1 MMTYLMVLCK
11 IRFSVAI
18 LLLLYQI
25 YRYMSEKSTI
35 VLEIELDEKK
45 HPKKIHWQA
54 SDNPSENGPAPV
66 KAFLLSLFDEKSLDT
81 LRLDLWTSQLQVSEM
96 DRLMFQT
103 LKSLSD
109 TYYRATNNHELA
121 NAMQSF
127 ATYFGENTGIVPK
140 EEQ

>member
-1 MMTYLMVLCK
+1 MLLHK
-11 IRFSVAI
+11 IRISVVI
-18 LLLLYQI
+18 LLLLRQNYHH
-25 YRYMSEKSTI
+25 MAEKSTI
-35 VLEIELDEKK
+35 LLEIELDEKK
-45 HPKKIHWQA
+45 HPKKIQWQA
-54 SDNPSENGPAPV
+54 SDNPTENGLTPV
-66 KAFLLSLFDEKSLDT
+66 KAFLLSLFDEASSDT

-103 LKSLSD
+103 LKSLAD
-109 TYYRATNNHELA
+109 TYFRATNNHELA